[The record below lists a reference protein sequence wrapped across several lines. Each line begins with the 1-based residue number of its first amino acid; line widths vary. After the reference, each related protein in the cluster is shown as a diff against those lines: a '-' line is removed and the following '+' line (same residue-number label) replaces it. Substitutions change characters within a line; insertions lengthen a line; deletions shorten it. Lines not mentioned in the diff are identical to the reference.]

1 MYSSTYYCY
10 YYCTIILCLVVGL
23 HKRTAL
29 RCTSWIFGMQQ
40 KRYPCPTALACI
52 ATLTTEVET
61 FCRLFF
67 FLHGTHTCSEYRI
80 RLQFVPFWGPNERK
94 STKEQPSIQASFSF
108 LVRHARWWRGNW
120 FDHLLP
126 ALHISSHRLG
136 QRNTVMASHIS
147 LALDVAGGLCKGKS
161 TNIQRAEPLRPIC
174 ISSASSDLVSSTMC
188 HGKN

>member
-1 MYSSTYYCY
+1 MYPS
-10 YYCTIILCLVVGL
+10 TIILCLVVGL
-23 HKRTAL
+23 HNRTAL
-29 RCTSWIFGMQQ
+29 RCSWIFGMQQ
-40 KRYPCPTALACI
+40 KRYSCPTALACI

-67 FLHGTHTCSEYRI
+67 SAWHAHMPGIQNPVTIRTFL
-80 RLQFVPFWGPNERK
+80 GP
-94 STKEQPSIQASFSF
+94 QPKKIHQRATEHPSFFFF
-108 LVRHARWWRGNW
+108 LVRHARWWRGSW

-174 ISSASSDLVSSTMC
+174 ISSASSDLVSSAMC
-188 HGKN
+188 HGKI